1 MISFEKLEREHK
13 NIYVKG
19 EEKNI
24 YIHFTKQ
31 VKEGGRKGG
40 RKKEGKER
48 GRLRERRQAGGLER
62 KMDKDIAN
70 GQ

>member
-31 VKEGGRKGG
+31 VKEGGGKGV

-48 GRLRERRQAGGLER
+48 GRQR
-62 KMDKDIAN
+62 
-70 GQ
+70 